1 MTTGMSRSTGKAL
14 SGDDHLAQSIGDILS
29 TPIGSRVMR
38 RDYGSMLFELI
49 DQPMNA
55 VTRLLVFAATAIALA
70 KWEPRI
76 KLQRVQ
82 LGQGD
87 APGAFTILVSGY
99 RTDRPDIN
107 ELVQLSIPIRGNPDR
122 PILLA

>member
-1 MTTGMSRSTGKAL
+1 
-14 SGDDHLAQSIGDILS
+14 
-29 TPIGSRVMR
+29 
-38 RDYGSMLFELI
+38 MLFELI

>member
-1 MTTGMSRSTGKAL
+1 MTTGMSRSIGKAL
-14 SGDDHLAQSIGDILS
+14 AGNDHLEQSIGDILS
-29 TPIGSRVMR
+29 TPIGTRVMR

-82 LGQGD
+82 LGQGETS
-87 APGAFTILVSGY
+87 GAFTILLTGY
-99 RTDRPDIN
+99 RTDPHEIN
-107 ELVQLSIPIRGNPDR
+107 ELVQLSIPIRGNAER